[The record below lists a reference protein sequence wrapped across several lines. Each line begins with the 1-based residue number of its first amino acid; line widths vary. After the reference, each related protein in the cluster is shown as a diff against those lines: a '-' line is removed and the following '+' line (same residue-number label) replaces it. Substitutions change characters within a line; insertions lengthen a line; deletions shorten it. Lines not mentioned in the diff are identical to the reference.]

1 MLLYMASNQNVGL
14 FDFLVKKQGIIVKK
28 LSGEFYMKK
37 FIIHDMR
44 NLSHYSFIAID
55 LSALKDTEDEI
66 MEAVLAFKSMYY
78 SRLIIFAEG
87 MQYSNPL
94 VSRLVEEGIY
104 NIITATEIEEI
115 KSEITMCVSD
125 EGMDYHDII
134 KVSETENLTPK
145 YLFKE
150 ENITIG
156 VAGVL
161 SRIGTTTT
169 AMNLANYLASIG
181 AKVSYI
187 EANANNHLNSLPD
200 VYKGMK
206 VEDDCIR
213 YKGVNYM
220 TIKSGNKENNNFSV
234 FDFGV
239 LNDGNL
245 KALKYSKI
253 VIICGGG
260 KPYELKALHNAIMK
274 LKELSINIILSFIPE
289 RGRVSLKNELQSE
302 NIIVHFTDYS
312 PDIFDCSVNN
322 RIWKDILNEY
332 IFERIT

>member
-1 MLLYMASNQNVGL
+1 MLLYMTSNQNVGL

-28 LSGEFYMKK
+28 LSGEFYLKK
-37 FIIHDMR
+37 FVINDMR
-44 NLSHYSFIAID
+44 NLSHYSFVAID

-66 MEAVLAFKSMYY
+66 MEAVMAFKSMYY
-78 SRLIIFAEG
+78 SRLIIFAER
-87 MQYSNPL
+87 MNYSNPF

-115 KSEITMCVSD
+115 KSEIVMCVSD
-125 EGMDYHDII
+125 EGMGYHDII
-134 KVSETENLTPK
+134 KGFAAGELTPE
-145 YLFKE
+145 YSFKE
-150 ENITIG
+150 ETITIG

-187 EANANNHLNSLPD
+187 EANANNHLNTLPD
-200 VYKGMK
+200 AYKGMK
-206 VEDDCIR
+206 AEDDCIR

-220 TIKSGNKENNNFSV
+220 TIKSGNKENSNFSV

-245 KALKYSKI
+245 KALKYSKV
-253 VIICGGG
+253 VIICGGY
-260 KPYELKALHNAIMK
+260 KPYEFKALHNAMMK

-302 NIIVHFTDYS
+302 NSIVHFADYS
-312 PDIFDCSVNN
+312 PDLFDGTVNN
-322 RIWKDILNEY
+322 RIWKDILSEY